1 MRMLL
6 KVSLPVEASN
16 EVFKSG
22 TFPKTMETILA
33 EQKPEAAYF
42 FANDG
47 KRGGFLVVNMKDTSE
62 IPAFAEPWFLAFNA
76 QVEFHPVMSVEDLAR
91 ATPAI
96 EQAVRKYG
104 SRVAQAAA

>member
-1 MRMLL
+1 MRMLM
-6 KVSLPVEASN
+6 KVSLPVDKGN
-16 EVFKSG
+16 EVFQSG

-33 EQKPEAAYF
+33 VQKPEAAYF
-42 FANDG
+42 CANHDM
-47 KRGGFLVVNMKDTSE
+47 RGGFLVANMKDTSE

-76 QVEFHPVMSVEDLAR
+76 QVEFQPVMTAEDLAR

-104 SRVAQAAA
+104 TRAAQAAA

>member
-1 MRMLL
+1 MRMMM
-6 KVSLPVEASN
+6 KVSLPVEKSN
-16 EVFKSG
+16 EVFRSG

-76 QVEFHPVMSVEDLAR
+76 HVEFHPVMNAEDLAR

-96 EQAVRKYG
+96 EQAVKKYG
-104 SRVAQAAA
+104 SRAAKAGA